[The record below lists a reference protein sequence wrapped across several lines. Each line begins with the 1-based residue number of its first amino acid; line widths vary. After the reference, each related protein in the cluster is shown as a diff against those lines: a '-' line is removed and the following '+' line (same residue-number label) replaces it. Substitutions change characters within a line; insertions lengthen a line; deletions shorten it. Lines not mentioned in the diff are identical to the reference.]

1 MKWALLLAS
10 VVLLS
15 TAALGKPPGKDY
27 SDPELVNMYI
37 FLDCEAM
44 EYSKGVMLLELKR
57 LSRRYIKCLS
67 IQDTG
72 ALGNPFFG
80 LHCLFTKQTG
90 DFRYSHLMSLEVAHD
105 LMCNEDGRKDK
116 QYEIHF

>member
-15 TAALGKPPGKDY
+15 TAALAKLPGKDY
-27 SDPELVNMYI
+27 SDPELINMYI

-90 DFRYSHLMSLEVAHD
+90 DFRYTHLKSLEVAYD
-105 LMCNEDGRKDK
+105 LMCDEEGRK
-116 QYEIHF
+116 EMEVRF